1 MPGNQRKYKKEIA
14 MSDVSLFVRKA
25 SGLVRAW
32 SVFDAFIYATFSINL
47 ITLGLFIFS
56 YCYYLQGSL
65 ISGVVIGAIFTIFE
79 VIVYASLI
87 SAMPRAGGDYVWQS
101 RILNRAIG
109 FVLSVTGW
117 WFILWLWTPLYG
129 QMLTYEVYTPLLA
142 IAGLKD
148 AALWFT
154 TTSMG
159 QFVGMLSVCLIVFI
173 YIAIGMKWY
182 ARVQKFCFWGGVVG
196 LLIVFLLLLFG
207 NNATFISNFNAL
219 APRFGAV
226 GGADIYAQTM
236 QAGQDAGTVAGP
248 LFPLAL
254 GASILLVPML
264 TFFNLWPN
272 WGSTLY
278 GEVRGASDYKRNF
291 LGMFMA
297 IVVTTLGAVIFFL
310 LIGKT
315 IGWEFYNNA
324 NGAFWNSTWG
334 YTTTPPPLPIWPY
347 PALFAAFLVKSPALM
362 FVIVLLMSLWWF
374 GWSGTL
380 FLSSTRVIFA
390 AAIDRML
397 PEWVSKIEPRT
408 KTPLNALLLMVIPSA
423 IISYLYA
430 FKVFNFNTLALD
442 ATVVIAITFLG
453 STIAGIVMPWRAKD
467 VFDGSPI
474 AKYKVPT
481 WLGWIVTALY
491 TIFSIYLIYLS
502 FKNATTIIG
511 GLGTLNPDGLTWFV
525 VILLGVLTI
534 VNAVIL
540 LWVLYQVIKGVTSSK
555 SMPLI
560 TLAGLIFLGFLDW
573 LLVVWFWDPAV
584 LPEALPAVGT
594 YGIGWSNV
602 SSMIF
607 MLFNYIVAGAIYFGF
622 SAYRRQQGIQIEKV
636 YKEIP
641 VE

>member
-1 MPGNQRKYKKEIA
+1 

-65 ISGVVIGAIFTIFE
+65 ITGVVIGAIFTVFE

-101 RILNRAIG
+101 RILNRAVG

-182 ARVQKFCFWGGVVG
+182 ARVQKFCFYGG
-196 LLIVFLLLLFG
+196 LLGLVIVFILLLFG
-207 NNATFISNFNAL
+207 NNATFIANFNAL
-219 APRFGAV
+219 APRFGAQAGDV
-226 GGADIYAQTM
+226 YAATM
-236 QAGQDAGTVAGP
+236 QAGVDAGTVAGP
-248 LFPLAL
+248 LFPLAI

-278 GEVRGASDYKRNF
+278 GEVRGASDYKRN
-291 LGMFMA
+291 LSGMLWA
-297 IVVTTLGAVIFFL
+297 IIVTTAGAVIFFL

-315 IGWEFYNNA
+315 IGWDFYNNA

-347 PALFAAFLVKSPALM
+347 PALFAAFMVKSPLLM
-362 FVIVLLMSLWWF
+362 FIIVLLMSLWWF

-430 FKVFNFNTLALD
+430 FKVFNFQTLALD

-474 AKYKVPT
+474 AKYKVT
-481 WLGWIVTALY
+481 AWLGWIVTALY
-491 TIFSIYLIYLS
+491 AVFSIYLIYLS
-502 FKNATTIIG
+502 FKNSWAILG
-511 GLGTLNPDGLTWFV
+511 GLGALGADGLTWFV
-525 VILLGVLTI
+525 VVLLGLLTI
-534 VNAVIL
+534 VNAVVL
-540 LWVLYQVIKGVTSSK
+540 VWVLLQVVKGVSGSK
-555 SMPLI
+555 AMPLV

-573 LLVVWFWDPAV
+573 LLVVWFWDPNV
-584 LPEALPAVGT
+584 LPEALPAIGT
-594 YGIGWSNV
+594 YAIGWSNV
-602 SSMIF
+602 SSMVF
-607 MLFNYIVAGAIYFGF
+607 MLINYVVAAAIYFGF
-622 SAYRRQQGIQIEKV
+622 SAYRRRQGIQIEKV

>member
-1 MPGNQRKYKKEIA
+1 

-65 ISGVVIGAIFTIFE
+65 ISGVVIGAIFTVFE

-101 RILNRAIG
+101 RILNRAVG
-109 FVLSVTGW
+109 FVLAVTGW

-142 IAGLKD
+142 IAGLKEQ
-148 AALWFT
+148 ALWFLT
-154 TTSMG
+154 PDG
-159 QFVGMLSVCLIVFI
+159 QFVGMLSVCIIVFF

-182 ARVQKFCFWGGVVG
+182 ARIQKFCFIGGSIG
-196 LLIVFLLLLFG
+196 LAIVFLLLLFG
-207 NNATFISNFNAL
+207 NNATFIANYNAL
-219 APRFGAV
+219 APQFGATTGDV
-226 GGADIYAQTM
+226 YAATM
-236 QAGQDAGTVAGP
+236 QAGIDAGTVAGP
-248 LFPLAL
+248 LFPLAI
-254 GASILLVPML
+254 GASIVLVPML

-291 LGMFMA
+291 SGMFWA
-297 IVVTTLGAVIFFL
+297 IVVTTVGAVIFFL

-315 IGWEFYNNA
+315 IGWEFYNNS
-324 NGAFWNSTWG
+324 NGAFWNWGFG

-347 PALFAAFLVKSPALM
+347 PALFATFLVKSPALM
-362 FVIVLLMSLWWF
+362 FIVVLLMSLWWF

-408 KTPLNALLLMVIPSA
+408 KTPIYALLLMVIPAMVVSA
-423 IISYLYA
+423 LYA
-430 FKVFNFNTLALD
+430 YKVGGFNTLTLD

-474 AKYKVPT
+474 AKYKVPA
-481 WLGWIVTALY
+481 WFGGIVTALY
-491 TIFSIYLIYLS
+491 AIFSIYLIYIS
-502 FKNATTIIG
+502 FKDAWTILS
-511 GLGTLNPDGLTWFV
+511 GLGALAADSLTWFV
-525 VILLGVLTI
+525 VILLSLLTI
-534 VNAVIL
+534 VNAGIL
-540 LWVLYQVIKGVTSSK
+540 IWILVQVVKGISK
-555 SMPLI
+555 SKAMPLV

-573 LLVVWFWDPAV
+573 LLVVWFWDPNV
-584 LPEALPAVGT
+584 LPEALPAAGT
-594 YGIGWSNV
+594 YAIGWSNV

-607 MLFNYIVAGAIYFGF
+607 MLIMYVLAGAIYFGF
-622 SAYRRQQGIQIEKV
+622 SYYRRKQGIQIEKV
-636 YKEIP
+636 YQEIP

>member
-1 MPGNQRKYKKEIA
+1 

-32 SVFDAFIYATFSINL
+32 SVFDAFIYSTFSINL

-56 YCYYLQGSL
+56 YCYYFGGSL

-109 FVLSVTGW
+109 FILAVTGW

-142 IAGLKD
+142 IAGFKD
-148 AALWFT
+148 AALWFLT
-154 TTSMG
+154 NTG
-159 QFVGMLSVCLIVFI
+159 QFVGMASVCLIVFI

-182 ARVQKFCFWGGVVG
+182 ARIQKFCFWGGLVG
-196 LLIVFLLLLFG
+196 LAIVFGLLLFG
-207 NNATFISNFNAL
+207 NHDTFVANYNSM
-219 APRFGAV
+219 APMFGAQ
-226 GGADIYAQTM
+226 GGDVYAATM
-236 QAGQDAGTVAGP
+236 QAGADAGTVAGP
-248 LFPLAL
+248 LFPLAI
-254 GASILLVPML
+254 GASMLLVPML

-291 LGMFMA
+291 MGMFMA
-297 IVVTTLGAVIFFL
+297 IVVTTVGAVIFFL

-315 IGWEFYNNA
+315 IGWDFYNNS
-324 NGAFWNSTWG
+324 NGAFWNWGFG

-347 PALFAAFLVKSPALM
+347 PALFATFLVKSPAIM
-362 FVIVLLMSLWWF
+362 FIVVLLMSLWWF

-408 KTPLNALLLMVIPSA
+408 KTPLFALLLMVIPA
-423 IISYLYA
+423 LIISYLYA
-430 FKVFNFNTLALD
+430 FKIFNFNTLALD
-442 ATVVIAITFLG
+442 ATVVIAITFFG
-453 STIAGIVMPWRAKD
+453 STVAGIIMPWRAKD

-474 AKYKVPT
+474 AKYKVPI
-481 WLGWIVTALY
+481 WLGWIVTIAYGL
-491 TIFSIYLIYLS
+491 FSIYLIYIS
-502 FKNATTIIG
+502 FKYGWSVLSGLSAVAAG
-511 GLGTLNPDGLTWFV
+511 GTTWFV
-525 VILLGVLTI
+525 VLMLAILTI
-534 VNAVIL
+534 INAVIL
-540 LWVLYQVIKGVTSSK
+540 IWIFFHVVKGITASQA
-555 SMPLI
+555 MPVI

-573 LLVVWFWDPAV
+573 LLVMWFWDPQTADGI
-584 LPEALPAVGT
+584 ASYA
-594 YGIGWSNV
+594 IGWSNV
-602 SSMIF
+602 NSMIF
-607 MLFNYIVAGAIYFGF
+607 MLINYIVAAAIYFGF
-622 SAYRRQQGIQIEKV
+622 SAYRRRQGIQIEKV

>member
-1 MPGNQRKYKKEIA
+1 

-56 YCYYLQGSL
+56 YCYYLGGSL
-65 ISGVVIGAIFTIFE
+65 ISGVVIGAIATVFE

-101 RILNRAIG
+101 RILGRWIG
-109 FVLSVTGW
+109 FILAVTGW

-142 IAGLKD
+142 IAGFKD

-154 TTSMG
+154 TTSQG

-182 ARVQKFCFWGGVVG
+182 ARVQKFCFWGGLVG
-196 LLIVFLLLLFG
+196 LAIVFGLLLFG
-207 NNATFISNFNAL
+207 NHDTFAANYNAL
-219 APRFGAV
+219 APTFGSTT
-226 GGADIYAQTM
+226 ADTYSATM
-236 QAGQDAGTVAGP
+236 QAGKDAGTVAGP
-248 LFPLAL
+248 LFPLAI
-254 GASILLVPML
+254 GASIFLVPML

-297 IVVTTLGAVIFFL
+297 IVITTVGAVIFFL

-315 IGWEFYNNA
+315 IGWDFYNNS
-324 NGAFWNSTWG
+324 NGAYWNWGFG
-334 YTTTPPPLPIWPY
+334 YTTTQPPLPIWPY
-347 PALFAAFLVKSPALM
+347 PALFATFLVKSPAIM
-362 FVIVLLMSLWWF
+362 FIVVLLMSLWWF

-408 KTPLNALLLMVIPSA
+408 KTPIYALLLMVIPAA

-430 FKVFNFNTLALD
+430 FKIFNFNTLALD

-453 STIAGIVMPWRAKD
+453 STIAGIIMPWRTKD
-467 VFDGSPI
+467 IFDGSPI
-474 AKYKVPT
+474 AKYKVPA
-481 WLGWIVTALY
+481 WLGWIVTI
-491 TIFSIYLIYLS
+491 IFGVVSIIYLIYPS
-502 FKNATTIIG
+502 FKYSYTILSGIG
-511 GLGTLNPDGLTWFV
+511 ALSPSAATWFV
-525 VILLGVLTI
+525 VILLSILTV

-540 LWVLYQVIKGVTSSK
+540 IWIFFQVVKGITSSK
-555 SMPLI
+555 AMPVI

-573 LLVVWFWDPAV
+573 LLVMWFWDPNV

-594 YGIGWSNV
+594 YAIGWSNV
-602 SSMIF
+602 NSMIF
-607 MLFNYIVAGAIYFGF
+607 MVLNYIVAAAIYFGF
-622 SAYRRQQGIQIEKV
+622 SYYRRRQGIQIEKV
-636 YKEIP
+636 YQEIP